1 MTFKTQP
8 PNSLSMSPNVIKIAS
23 LFLIILVGQFS
34 FSKAEPTP
42 TPSPTF
48 CFPHGIIG
56 GGSAS
61 WTSPHTQGRYKKYYW
76 VDIQPTSENDYSWT
90 DLDSQIAEGYAQSP
104 PKQFIVLL
112 NLNSGDGALGL
123 AALPAWLIAKGAIAY
138 ETFDENNQIYT
149 YKFLP
154 WDPIFQQYAL
164 AFIAAFCDRYD
175 GQIASVS
182 MGGLGTSTEFGLVL
196 PSPDG
201 KTNEEV
207 ADAWLP
213 AAATITAQ
221 YAAHLKKTVFVAV
234 IKNPISGT
242 LGFNTLQT
250 YVDNSLALYGSQLG
264 FENWALSASTDQSF
278 LPNSIIYNHRLTN
291 PAGFQMTGSATTGGG
306 GNLCGGSGSPPPCL
320 RAAMDNGVSL
330 GAQYLQ
336 VFGSDISNPL
346 FFDDLDYIST
356 VLLPPPGGTPPP
368 KVLILTEVVSRKTH
382 GDAGTYDVIL
392 PTDGSGRE
400 CRSGGVTGDY
410 TMVLSFANSMS
421 SCGTSSAGS
430 VSSGPNPDQCTVEL
444 TGVPN
449 AQYLTVTLSDAIDST
464 GAIGAAS
471 ATMGVLVGD
480 TNADGSVNSADI
492 GQTKSQSGGVVGI
505 GNFRNDVNFDGS
517 LNSADIGLVK
527 SKSGTALPP

>member
-1 MTFKTQP
+1 M
-8 PNSLSMSPNVIKIAS
+8 IKIAS
-23 LFLIILVGQFS
+23 LLLVILLGQFS
-34 FSKAEPTP
+34 FSEAEPTP
-42 TPSPTF
+42 TPIPTF
-48 CFPHGIIG
+48 YSPHGIIG
-56 GGSAS
+56 GGGEA
-61 WTSPHTQGRYKKYYW
+61 WTSLHTQGKYKKYYW
-76 VDIQPTSENDYSWT
+76 VDIQPTSENDFSWT
-90 DLDSQIAEGYAQSP
+90 DLDSQVAEANAQNP

-112 NLNSGDGALGL
+112 NLNTGDAALGL
-123 AALPAWLIAKGAIAY
+123 PGLPTWLTAKGAIAY
-138 ETFDENNQIYT
+138 KIFDENNQIFT

-164 AFIAAFCDRYD
+164 SFIAAFCDRYD

-182 MGGLGTSTEFGLVL
+182 MGGLGSTTEFGLTL

-201 KTNEEV
+201 KTDQEV
-207 ADAWLP
+207 VDAWLP

-221 YAAHLKKTVFVAV
+221 YAAHLKKTVFIAA
-234 IKNPISGT
+234 IKNPLAGR
-242 LGFNTLQT
+242 LGSTTLQT
-250 YVDNSLALYGSQLG
+250 YVDTALALYGSQLG
-264 FENWALSASTDQSF
+264 FENWGLNASTNQSF

-291 PAGFQMTGSATTGGG
+291 PVGFQMTGSATTGGG
-306 GNLCGGSGSPPPCL
+306 GDLCGSSGTPPPCL

-336 VFGSDISNPL
+336 VFGSDTSNPI

-368 KVLILTEVVSRKTH
+368 KVLILTDVVSRKTH
-382 GDAGTYDVIL
+382 GGAGTYDVIL
-392 PTDGSGRE
+392 PTDGSGSE

-449 AQYLTVTLSDAIDST
+449 AQYLTVTLSDAIDVT
-464 GAIGAAS
+464 GVIGAAS

-480 TNADGSVNSADI
+480 TNADASVNSADI
-492 GQTKSQSGGVVGI
+492 GQTKAQSGSPVTGS
-505 GNFRNDVNFDGS
+505 NFREDVNADGDI
-517 LNSADIGLVK
+517 NSADIGFVK
-527 SKSGTALPP
+527 SMSGTALP